1 MMAEQGDSG
10 ELFGQSGVAG
20 DVPREEEIRAEAAK
34 KGKVGLSRDLF
45 S

>member
-1 MMAEQGDSG
+1 MSLEN
-10 ELFGQSGVAG
+10 LGQSGVSDG
-20 DVPREEEIRAEAAK
+20 DVPMEEEIRAEAAK